1 MTSFT
6 FGDMLDEIRK
16 QGVMGGM
23 LGVFGSCDVRDDGS
37 VKVTLGDGVEQLF
50 RKMANRPT
58 MVICNNP
65 ATVVM
70 FGDGT
75 KTVTKTHEGDEYS
88 WLTGIAFC
96 CLRKA
101 LRNRRFDIYE
111 KQIRKL
117 VTKAYE
123 RDPRHAVDELHAIA
137 DALNMTADAM
147 EVEDA

>member
-23 LGVFGSCDVRDDGS
+23 LGVFGSCDVRDDGR
-37 VKVTLGDGVEQLF
+37 VKVTLSNSVEQLF

-58 MVICNNP
+58 KVICNNP

-75 KTVTKTHEGDEYS
+75 KTVTKAHDGDGYD
-88 WLTGIAFC
+88 WLVGIALC

-117 VTKAYE
+117 VTKAYQ
-123 RDPRHAVDELHAIA
+123 RDPYRVADELRAIA
-137 DALNMTADAM
+137 EGLSMTADAL